1 MIKTFILAISAFIST
16 NIDDFFIDSI
26 LFFDCKSKKETNEV
40 IIGKYLGMSILVS
53 VSLIITTNIPK
64 NFIGYLGFIPLI
76 LGIKEIIENLKN
88 DDNEQKQ
95 NRLTNKIINTTLIT
109 ISDGA
114 DNIGIYIPIF
124 VQLDQYQIMITI
136 LVFLILIYLYS
147 KLAISITEIPL
158 IKKILEKYRN
168 IIVPLVYISLGIY
181 ILVNKAI

>member
-95 NRLTNKIINTTLIT
+95 NRSTNKIINTTLIT